1 MKDEILRIENV
12 TRKIE
17 GITYL
22 DNINFHVFKGEIMG
36 LIPLNNHGK
45 KQLLELISQNISIN
59 FGRIYFNEELVNYYE
74 HSNMT
79 NNKVYLID
87 KETKLVEDLK
97 VTDNINVL
105 NRNFRDYII
114 NEKKLIKKTDEL
126 LKQLEIK
133 IETQQYVSEL
143 TLFEKTVI
151 ELIKAVISG
160 AELIILNE
168 LSSFLSIEE
177 LFDFQKLII
186 YYTNQG
192 ISFLYMVNHHE
203 EAFKICD
210 RVCLLENGRIEIG
223 RAHV

>member
-1 MKDEILRIENV
+1 MKYEDGIMKDEILRIENV

-151 ELIKAVISG
+151 ELIKHRDRYRDSVIF
-160 AELIILNE
+160 LFIYMII
-168 LSSFLSIEE
+168 
-177 LFDFQKLII
+177 
-186 YYTNQG
+186 
-192 ISFLYMVNHHE
+192 
-203 EAFKICD
+203 
-210 RVCLLENGRIEIG
+210 
-223 RAHV
+223 